1 MGQSRRV
8 FTREVTP
15 EAVNLV
21 TDGGHSTAQVSRDLG
36 ITPNLLRRRTQ
47 AVTAFPCEGRRKP
60 HDEELTRFTREW
72 GDARAGFFKKVV
84 AAYFAKPSA

>member
-8 FTREVTP
+8 FAREVTP

-21 TDGGHSTAQVSRDLG
+21 TDGGHPTAQVARDLG

-47 AVTAFPCEGRRKP
+47 AVTGDPVAAFPGKGRRKP
-60 HDEELTRFTREW
+60 HDEELTHFTREW
-72 GDARAGFFKKVV
+72 AGVRHGRDF
-84 AAYFAKPSA
+84 